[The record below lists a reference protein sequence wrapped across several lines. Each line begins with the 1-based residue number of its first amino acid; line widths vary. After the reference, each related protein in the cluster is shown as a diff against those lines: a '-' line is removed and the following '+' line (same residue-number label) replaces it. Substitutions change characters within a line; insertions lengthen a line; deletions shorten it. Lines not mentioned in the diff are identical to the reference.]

1 MTPDETSTNAREE
14 IIKELLLRK
23 QQRKKD
29 WNKNIF
35 SVRTNDNLAV
45 KIKNYC
51 KENKISFNSFFNTL
65 LTKFFN

>member
-1 MTPDETSTNAREE
+1 MTPDETANTAREQVLN
-14 IIKELLLRK
+14 ELFLRK

-45 KIKNYC
+45 KIKDHC
-51 KENKISFNSFFNTL
+51 KQNKVSFNSFFNIFGRLIT
-65 LTKFFN
+65 

>member
-14 IIKELLLRK
+14 ILKELLLRK

-45 KIKNYC
+45 KIKNHC
-51 KENKISFNSFFNTL
+51 KENKNSFNSFFNTL

>member
-1 MTPDETSTNAREE
+1 MTPDETSNNAREE
-14 IIKELLLRK
+14 VLKELLLRK

-45 KIKNYC
+45 KIKNHC
-51 KENKISFNSFFNTL
+51 KEIRFLLIHSLTL
-65 LTKFFN
+65 Y

>member
-1 MTPDETSTNAREE
+1 MTSDEFANSAREE
-14 IIKELLLRK
+14 ILNELLLRK

-35 SVRTNDNLAV
+35 SVRTNDNLAA
-45 KIKNYC
+45 KIKNHC
-51 KENKISFNSFFNTL
+51 KDNKVSFNSFFNTL

>member
-14 IIKELLLRK
+14 VLKELFLRK

-35 SVRTNDNLAV
+35 SVRTNDTLASQ
-45 KIKNYC
+45 IKDHC
-51 KENKISFNSFFNTL
+51 KQNKVSFNSFFNTL
-65 LTKFFN
+65 LAQFFN

>member
-1 MTPDETSTNAREE
+1 MNQDEFANSAREE
-14 IIKELLLRK
+14 VLNELLLRK

-35 SVRTNDNLAV
+35 SVRTNDELAV
-45 KIKNYC
+45 KIKDHC
-51 KENKISFNSFFNTL
+51 KKNKVSFNLFFNTL

>member
-1 MTPDETSTNAREE
+1 MNQDEFANSAREE
-14 IIKELLLRK
+14 VLNELLLRK

-35 SVRTNDNLAV
+35 SVRTNDTLAS
-45 KIKNYC
+45 KIKDHC
-51 KENKISFNSFFNTL
+51 KKNKVSFNSFFNTL

>member
-1 MTPDETSTNAREE
+1 MNQDEFANSAREE
-14 IIKELLLRK
+14 VLNELLLRR

-29 WNKNIF
+29 LNRNIF
-35 SVRTNDNLAV
+35 SVRTNDTLAV
-45 KIKNYC
+45 KIKNHC

>member
-1 MTPDETSTNAREE
+1 MNQDEFANSAREE
-14 IIKELLLRK
+14 VLKELLLRK

-35 SVRTNDNLAV
+35 SVRTNDTLASQ
-45 KIKNYC
+45 IKDHC
-51 KENKISFNSFFNTL
+51 KKNKVSFNSFFNTL

>member
-35 SVRTNDNLAV
+35 SVRTNDTLASV
-45 KIKNYC
+45 SYTHL
-51 KENKISFNSFFNTL
+51 TL
-65 LTKFFN
+65 PTTPYV

>member
-14 IIKELLLRK
+14 ILKELLLRK

-35 SVRTNDNLAV
+35 SVRTNDNLAA
-45 KIKNYC
+45 KIKNHC
-51 KENKISFNSFFNTL
+51 KDNKVSFNSFFNTL

>member
-14 IIKELLLRK
+14 IIKELLFRK

>member
-1 MTPDETSTNAREE
+1 MTQDETSTNAREE

-35 SVRTNDNLAV
+35 SVRTNDTLAS
-45 KIKNYC
+45 KIKDHC
-51 KENKISFNSFFNTL
+51 KDNKVSFNSFFNNL
-65 LTKFFN
+65 LTQFFN

>member
-14 IIKELLLRK
+14 ILKELLLRK

-35 SVRTNDNLAV
+35 SVRTNDTLASQ
-45 KIKNYC
+45 IKDYC
-51 KENKISFNSFFNTL
+51 KENKVSFNSFFNTL
-65 LTKFFN
+65 LTQFFN

>member
-1 MTPDETSTNAREE
+1 MTSDEFANSAREE
-14 IIKELLLRK
+14 ILNELLLRK

-35 SVRTNDNLAV
+35 SVRTNDDLAA
-45 KIKNYC
+45 KIKNHC
-51 KENKISFNSFFNTL
+51 KDNKVSFNSFFNTL

>member
-35 SVRTNDNLAV
+35 SVRTNDTLAS
-45 KIKNYC
+45 KIKDH
-51 KENKISFNSFFNTL
+51 
-65 LTKFFN
+65 

>member
-1 MTPDETSTNAREE
+1 MTPDETANTAREE
-14 IIKELLLRK
+14 VLNELLLRK
-23 QQRKKD
+23 QLRKKD

-35 SVRTNDNLAV
+35 SVRTNDNIAA
-45 KIKNYC
+45 KIKNHC

>member
-14 IIKELLLRK
+14 ILKELLLRK

-35 SVRTNDNLAV
+35 SVRTNDTLASQ
-45 KIKNYC
+45 IKDHC
-51 KENKISFNSFFNTL
+51 KQNKVSFNSFFNTL
-65 LTKFFN
+65 LAQFFN